1 MRDAAQ
7 ELWENLFSSVSS
19 RGPLKRWSTGL
30 NFSTATCSFQE
41 HKGIV
46 NLICHRYSASRLR
59 RGAALSWGSRR
70 RTGSPASRWSSKS
83 RSAGRLSNKPW
94 RCCRRRA
101 DPICCAS
108 RAASRSR
115 SAVGR
120 SSSILSSMSPTL
132 CSSFETG
139 GTGTGDRD
147 WSSSPEAARREPVAG
162 SLPWSP
168 RWPNPPAHNRPCSEP
183 SPRLYRLSLHRVVS
197 APSQTGAGVPVK
209 QNARLRWRSHRYPYP
224 GSLAETHER
233 GR

>member
-1 MRDAAQ
+1 MYCEPHLSSLLGEPAAPRRSF
-7 ELWENLFSSVSS
+7 ELGVEKTHRLASFSLVFEEPLSWSAFEQAMAVLPAP
-19 RGPLKRWSTGL
+19 RGPDLLRV
-30 NFSTATCSFQE
+30 
-41 HKGIV
+41 KG
-46 NLICHRYSASRLR
+46 
-59 RGAALSWGSRR
+59 
-70 RTGSPASRWSSKS
+70 P
-83 RSAGRLSNKPW
+83 
-94 RCCRRRA
+94 
-101 DPICCAS
+101 
-108 RAASRSR
+108 SRSR